1 MPYTPGPVLDTTCD
15 TVHGQDGETN
25 QTQSSCQQSSVD
37 TVDCVMM
44 GGRAAGAGAGVDPH
58 HWIIIHRCSLVTGHY
73 WAQGTLGLASCP
85 GEEMTPP
92 TLSRLEE
99 DCINRICIVF
109 QVCSEFPSG
118 N

>member
-58 HWIIIHRCSLVTGHY
+58 HWIITQVQAWSLLDTGHT
-73 WAQGTLGLASCP
+73 GHGL
-85 GEEMTPP
+85 
-92 TLSRLEE
+92 LSR
-99 DCINRICIVF
+99 
-109 QVCSEFPSG
+109 
-118 N
+118 